1 MNKMCDFSNMIIDI
15 FSIISN
21 KVEYEIILI
30 QINDKPFFVLTK
42 EETSLCFVIIC
53 FYLSGAIFILS
64 TLPFHPLRSPYSSA
78 KCDDLSIST
87 VCDVYR
93 LVFIRIYFSVV
104 QLQSAVT
111 VFLPCFS
118 CQMVFSYRRS
128 RVVFVFFIKTFSPIR
143 RVESTKLRNI
153 NEIPLFTF

>member
-1 MNKMCDFSNMIIDI
+1 MFDFSNMIIDI

-64 TLPFHPLRSPYSSA
+64 TLPFHPLRSPYSLA

-87 VCDVYR
+87 VCDGHR

-104 QLQSAVT
+104 QLKSLCSALVSLAKWSSAI
-111 VFLPCFS
+111 VGLQQC
-118 CQMVFSYRRS
+118 
-128 RVVFVFFIKTFSPIR
+128 FFIKHLIRFSDQK
-143 RVESTKLRNI
+143 S
-153 NEIPLFTF
+153 

>member
-1 MNKMCDFSNMIIDI
+1 MFDFSNMIIDI

-64 TLPFHPLRSPYSSA
+64 TLPFHPLRSPYSLA

-87 VCDVYR
+87 VCDVHR
-93 LVFIRIYFSVV
+93 LVFIRIHFSVSTPIAPV
-104 QLQSAVT
+104 TPVSPLFLLPNGPQLNRGPPVK
-111 VFLPCFS
+111 CFS
-118 CQMVFSYRRS
+118 VFY
-128 RVVFVFFIKTFSPIR
+128 VKTYWPISD
-143 RVESTKLRNI
+143 EKDKQSW
-153 NEIPLFTF
+153 EM

>member
-1 MNKMCDFSNMIIDI
+1 MFDFSNMIIDI
-15 FSIISN
+15 FSSISN

-53 FYLSGAIFILS
+53 FYLSGAIVWSLS
-64 TLPFHPLRSPYSSA
+64 TLPFHPLRSPYSLA

-87 VCDVYR
+87 VCDGHR

-104 QLQSAVT
+104 
-111 VFLPCFS
+111 
-118 CQMVFSYRRS
+118 
-128 RVVFVFFIKTFSPIR
+128 
-143 RVESTKLRNI
+143 
-153 NEIPLFTF
+153 